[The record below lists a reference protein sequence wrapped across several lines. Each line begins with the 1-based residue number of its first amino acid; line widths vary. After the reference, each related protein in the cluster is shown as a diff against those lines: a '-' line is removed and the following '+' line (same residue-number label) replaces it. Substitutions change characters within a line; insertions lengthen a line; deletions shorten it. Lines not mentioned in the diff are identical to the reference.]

1 MSDPIVFAG
10 VGLSYGPDGLHMLRI
25 NVSGGIRT
33 TAARYLC
40 RRAANW
46 FKVST
51 PTENPIA
58 A

>member
-1 MSDPIVFAG
+1 MFAG

-33 TAARYLC
+33 TAASYLS
-40 RRAANW
+40 RRAASW

-51 PTENPIA
+51 PAEKPIA

>member
-1 MSDPIVFAG
+1 VRQRLTLFAT
-10 VGLSYGPDGLHMLRI
+10 LTTLQMREF
-25 NVSGGIRT
+25 NRA

-40 RRAANW
+40 RRAASW

-51 PTENPIA
+51 PTENPMA